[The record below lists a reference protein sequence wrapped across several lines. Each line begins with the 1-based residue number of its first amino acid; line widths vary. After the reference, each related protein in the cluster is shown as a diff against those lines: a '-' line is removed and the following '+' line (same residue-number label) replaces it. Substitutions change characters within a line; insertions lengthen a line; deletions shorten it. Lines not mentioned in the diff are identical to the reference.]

1 VTDPVP
7 SLVSP
12 TLHPKSAKV
21 VDLVLPLVNPTPPL
35 STSKVVS
42 PVTSLIDPTPPLKNV
57 KMDDLFPYVDPILPL
72 ENKTQVVD
80 LMSLLIDHT
89 LPLASKP
96 NTDHVCLV
104 DI

>member
-1 VTDPVP
+1 MVT
-7 SLVSP
+7 SLVEP
-12 TLHPKSAKV
+12 VEKV
-21 VDLVLPLVNPTPPL
+21 VDLIPSLVDL
-35 STSKVVS
+35 SL
-42 PVTSLIDPTPPLKNV
+42 SLESETKAIN
-57 KMDDLFPYVDPILPL
+57 LFQPVDPILPL